1 MYHFS
6 SEQLIRSCAL
16 PKSMISH
23 KSANNLTITASKYE
37 PLSSL
42 LKRNK
47 KHLEYNIMER
57 MIESIGRQLHNLE
70 VENKGISSFNLDDIT
85 VFYGADADADIHFA
99 ITNEDKIHDID
110 DEHQLI
116 ITAPYQKE
124 YTATK
129 NIAFHSP
136 EFKEFINKKTIPY
149 KLHFKSGYYS
159 FGLLCLYCYVSRN
172 ATAAADAVPAD
183 AIEQLIAPIIN
194 TKIYW
199 FLKWVLHEDPTERR
213 YICV

>member
-1 MYHFS
+1 
-6 SEQLIRSCAL
+6 
-16 PKSMISH
+16 
-23 KSANNLTITASKYE
+23 
-37 PLSSL
+37 
-42 LKRNK
+42 
-47 KHLEYNIMER
+47 MER

-85 VFYGADADADIHFA
+85 VFYGADADADADIHFA